1 MEKKIILQKL
11 NWNYIYFLLYIITIV
26 IQFCILYNT
35 SNILPQDKLKEITY
49 YYASTQMLNTYIS
62 LLSYFI
68 AIIPFLITKKY
79 TNKPKENEK
88 IDNSNINME
97 NNNDDEPTKL
107 IYNNLNE
114 IEKSKRD
121 KKNKIYYFLVSL
133 CEFLYTS
140 LFIIFYM
147 IYPNETIFINSL
159 NCSVPYYVIIQY
171 ILSYLILKMHFYKFH
186 YFSFALNIIIFI
198 ILLIM
203 DLVNSLLYEIF
214 DIKIYIIYLFL
225 LIFNAV
231 EYCFGKK
238 LLLNGFISPYNLLII
253 IGIFNSIMIFIFSII
268 ILIIDKNIFVGI
280 GIYLSNIKSILV
292 IISKIILNFFN
303 HLFLWIIIDRFS
315 PNHFPLA
322 LIFQEFSGFIFDFI
336 YYKDELLGEVWD
348 ICIRIVLYI
357 ILFIGVMMHNEIII
371 INICGLGS
379 YTKYFLRL
387 KSINENLYL
396 ERDTIDNLIKYDTL
410 EEKDIQ
416 IDDFSKDDIGENRN
430 TIN

>member
-1 MEKKIILQKL
+1 
-11 NWNYIYFLLYIITIV
+11 
-26 IQFCILYNT
+26 
-35 SNILPQDKLKEITY
+35 
-49 YYASTQMLNTYIS
+49 
-62 LLSYFI
+62 
-68 AIIPFLITKKY
+68 
-79 TNKPKENEK
+79 
-88 IDNSNINME
+88 
-97 NNNDDEPTKL
+97 
-107 IYNNLNE
+107 
-114 IEKSKRD
+114 
-121 KKNKIYYFLVSL
+121 
-133 CEFLYTS
+133 
-140 LFIIFYM
+140 M

-238 LLLNGFISPYNLLII
+238 LLLNGFISPYNFLII
-253 IGIFNSIMIFIFSII
+253 IGIFNGIMIFIFSII

-280 GIYLSNIKSILV
+280 GIYLSNINSILV
-292 IISKIILNFFN
+292 VISKIILKFFN
-303 HLFLWIIIDRFS
+303 RLFLWIIIDRFS

-322 LIFQEFSGFIFDFI
+322 LIFEEFSGFIFDII
-336 YYKDELLGEVWD
+336 YYRDELLGEVWD
-348 ICIRIVLYI
+348 ICIRRILYI
-357 ILFIGVMMHNEIII
+357 ILFIGVMIHNEIII

-387 KSINENLYL
+387 KSIDENLYL
-396 ERDTIDNLIKYDTL
+396 ERDTIDNLIIYDAF
-410 EEKDIQ
+410 EEKDNQ
-416 IDDFSKDDIGENRN
+416 LDNFSKDDISENRN

>member
-1 MEKKIILQKL
+1 
-11 NWNYIYFLLYIITIV
+11 
-26 IQFCILYNT
+26 
-35 SNILPQDKLKEITY
+35 
-49 YYASTQMLNTYIS
+49 
-62 LLSYFI
+62 
-68 AIIPFLITKKY
+68 
-79 TNKPKENEK
+79 
-88 IDNSNINME
+88 
-97 NNNDDEPTKL
+97 
-107 IYNNLNE
+107 
-114 IEKSKRD
+114 
-121 KKNKIYYFLVSL
+121 
-133 CEFLYTS
+133 
-140 LFIIFYM
+140 
-147 IYPNETIFINSL
+147 
-159 NCSVPYYVIIQY
+159 
-171 ILSYLILKMHFYKFH
+171 
-186 YFSFALNIIIFI
+186 
-198 ILLIM
+198 M

-253 IGIFNSIMIFIFSII
+253 IGIFNGIMIFIFSII

-280 GIYLSNIKSILV
+280 GIYLSNINSILV
-292 IISKIILNFFN
+292 VISKIILKFFN
-303 HLFLWIIIDRFS
+303 RLFLWIIIDRFS

-348 ICIRIVLYI
+348 ICIRIILHI

-396 ERDTIDNLIKYDTL
+396 ERDTIDNLIQLNTF
-410 EEKDIQ
+410 EEKDNQ
-416 IDDFSKDDIGENRN
+416 LDNFSKDDISENRN